1 MPSEVSWLVEKRILY
16 IRMYGF
22 MTGQEIAAQNKIMET
37 YIRQSE
43 QLLHLIS
50 DSTDMTG
57 TNMGL
62 RDLQKMQF
70 ANVPNLGWSIYISS
84 RMMDR
89 FFASVITQLMKKR
102 GREFATLE
110 QGLHFLQEMDDT
122 LPQLPMPNLLNV
134 T

>member
-1 MPSEVSWLVEKRILY
+1 
-16 IRMYGF
+16 MYGF

-37 YIRQSE
+37 YIQQSE

-89 FFASVITQLMKKR
+89 FFATVITQLMKKR

-110 QGLHFLQEMDDT
+110 EGLRFLQEMDDT
-122 LPQLPMPNLLNV
+122 LPQLPAPNLLNL

>member
-16 IRMYGF
+16 IHMYGF

-37 YIRQSE
+37 YIQQSE

-122 LPQLPMPNLLNV
+122 LPQIPMPNLLNV